1 MLMKKRNEYLA
12 GKIDKNK
19 YMDEM
24 FETHRYL
31 FEYPPFIKNSPIK
44 KIEMTQELVIFT
56 ICNAKHNIKICCD
69 ERDAHSLP
77 MSFLNFSAY
86 EADESKMMLKLIK
99 PGDVVFDIGANIGW
113 HTLSILLSCKGT
125 SVYSFEPIK
134 SSYQY
139 LLKNLKLNGQNT
151 DKIYNIGFSDT
162 NKTVNFY
169 FDIKNATASS
179 MANLRE
185 NNDTVMEEC
194 VVKRLDD
201 FVRSMPS
208 LAKLDFIKCDVEGAE
223 LFVFKGAIEVVKKY
237 KPIIFSEMLRK
248 WSKKFGYH
256 PNDIIEFFRDIE
268 YECYVPNKGKID
280 EFGYVN
286 DETTET
292 NYLFFHKKKHADMI
306 KTLSEKRN
314 VHGEK

>member
-1 MLMKKRNEYLA
+1 
-12 GKIDKNK
+12 
-19 YMDEM
+19 
-24 FETHRYL
+24 
-31 FEYPPFIKNSPIK
+31 
-44 KIEMTQELVIFT
+44 MTQELVIFT
-56 ICNAKHNIKICCD
+56 ICNANHNIKICCD